1 MKKFYQIADNYKY
14 EILLAALL
22 AHLYIGIFLT
32 DLPFYTQVIWPI
44 NMLILGIAS
53 IGVFIEKGRAKKII
67 KNILLILVLVL
78 PSTIPFLGD
87 IPYFFPILSFIYC
100 LFFGFILFEILKFL
114 IKPNYINSDVISAS
128 ACGFFLL
135 IEIAVFLLQ
144 AFFYIDTNSIK
155 GIDTSQP
162 ATIYMDLVYFSSITV
177 TSIGYGDIS
186 PNSHSTK
193 LIVSVLGVVCQFY
206 SVVLVGILISKF
218 VSQQEKKKN

>member
-1 MKKFYQIADNYKY
+1 MKKIYKTAEKYKY
-14 EILLAALL
+14 EILLIALL

-32 DLPFYTQVIWPI
+32 DLPLYTKVIWPI
-44 NMLILGIAS
+44 NMFIIGIAS
-53 IGVFIEKGRAKKII
+53 VGVFIEKGRAEKII
-67 KNILLILVLVL
+67 KNILLILVIIL
-78 PSTIPFLGD
+78 PVSIPFLGKVA
-87 IPYFFPILSFIYC
+87 YFFPVLSLIYC
-100 LFFGFILFEILKFL
+100 FFFGFILIEILKYL
-114 IKPNYINSDVISAS
+114 IKPTYINTDVISAS

-155 GIDTSQP
+155 GIDTSQA

-193 LIVSVLGVVCQFY
+193 LIVSVLGVICQFY

-218 VSQQEKKKN
+218 ASEKTTK